1 MQLLDSDC
9 KEADLVAV
17 VVVVVAA
24 VVEDIVAVVFVAAF
38 EVVEVE
44 VSVVVVIVVSVVAVF
59 VAVVLILP
67 TLKTKG
73 LEPGRQDHQISN
85 IISSSSV
92 YLLSYLFIAP

>member
-1 MQLLDSDC
+1 
-9 KEADLVAV
+9 

-24 VVEDIVAVVFVAAF
+24 VVKDIAAVVFVAAF
-38 EVVEVE
+38 EVVEAE
-44 VSVVVVIVVSVVAVF
+44 VSVVAVPTVVSVVAVF

-92 YLLSYLFIAP
+92 YLFSYLFIAP